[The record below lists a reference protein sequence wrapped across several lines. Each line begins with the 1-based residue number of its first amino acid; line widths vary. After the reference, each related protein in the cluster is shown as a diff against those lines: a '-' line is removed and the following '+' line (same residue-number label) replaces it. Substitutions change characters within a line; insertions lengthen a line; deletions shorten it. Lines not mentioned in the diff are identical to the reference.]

1 MAGATVRQAAEQM
14 WQGPN
19 RPQAVYACKYAYDCL
34 LAAAI
39 TLLHRH
45 SGMKS
50 ATSTLVTVS
59 SSLTATTRFGGHVTS
74 AQIAYL
80 TSGRLQSKIDQ

>member
-1 MAGATVRQAAEQM
+1 MVLTSQQYGSSDISQRPSWQAAFAGATVRQAAEQM

-39 TLLHRH
+39 TLLHRD
-45 SGMKS
+45 
-50 ATSTLVTVS
+50 
-59 SSLTATTRFGGHVTS
+59 SL
-74 AQIAYL
+74 
-80 TSGRLQSKIDQ
+80 